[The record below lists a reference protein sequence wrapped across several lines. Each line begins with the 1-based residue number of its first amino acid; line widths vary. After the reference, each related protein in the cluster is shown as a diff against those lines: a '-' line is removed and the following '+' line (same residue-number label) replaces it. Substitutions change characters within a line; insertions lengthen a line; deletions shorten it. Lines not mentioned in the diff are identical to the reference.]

1 MNIFDNN
8 INRLF
13 DDLVVEIKKGSVLSI
28 ASASFS
34 IYSYHELKKQ
44 LESID
49 ELRFIFT
56 SPVFVKDS
64 IQKEK
69 REFYI
74 PKLERERNLYGTPF
88 ELRLRITAHLLSFV
102 LEMVLLK
109 RL

>member
-13 DDLVVEIKKGSVLSI
+13 DDLVVEIKKGGVLSI

-34 IYSYHELKKQ
+34 IYSFHELKKQ

-56 SPVFVKDS
+56 SPV
-64 IQKEK
+64 
-69 REFYI
+69 
-74 PKLERERNLYGTPF
+74 
-88 ELRLRITAHLLSFV
+88 TAHLLSFV